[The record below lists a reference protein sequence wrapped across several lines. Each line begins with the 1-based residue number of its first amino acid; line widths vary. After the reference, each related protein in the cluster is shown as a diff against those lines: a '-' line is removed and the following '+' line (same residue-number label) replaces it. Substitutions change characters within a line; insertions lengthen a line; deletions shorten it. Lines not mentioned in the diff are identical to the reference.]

1 MRFSGFISVGKKPEL
16 GKRSFEQEARG
27 NGQDARDVVEVTR
40 GKARHRVRQG
50 QRGGRRTEQ
59 SRFSVVSRGKSN
71 QSKRTGT

>member
-27 NGQDARDVVEVTR
+27 NGQDARDVGEVTR

-50 QRGGRRTEQ
+50 QGGEGGGGQ
-59 SRFSVVSRGKSN
+59 SRLD
-71 QSKRTGT
+71 